1 MTAEV
6 KKWEI
11 AEPRDTNPRRVT
23 ASDRVLAK
31 SYDYVIVGAGSA
43 GCVVARRLLDGTDA
57 TVLLLEAGGPG
68 DGAASLW
75 NPPQWV
81 ENLGSPYDWAY
92 HYEPSPHV
100 AHRAI
105 PLSLGKVL
113 GGSGRINA
121 MVWAR
126 GHRADYEGWAEAGN
140 TGWDFHSVLPRFKQ
154 AEDWEDGESD
164 FRGAG
169 GPIRVERAKKLP
181 AVTAAF
187 IDAGRSSGMPYLDD
201 LNVPEPEGVGPM
213 NLNIRDGIRCSPADA
228 YLWPVMAH
236 QNLTILTDALAL
248 KLRFTGTR
256 CTGLDF
262 LVDGKLHSVGAS
274 SELILCTG
282 AIHSPRL
289 LLLSGIGPHADLKHL
304 GIETLV
310 DLPGVGR
317 NLQDHVW
324 IGGLCFEAK
333 HPLPAPNNNLGGTAC
348 FWKSRPAL
356 ARPDLMVL
364 AAQVPLVSDEIA
376 TRYVIPP
383 NTFAL
388 FPCLVQPLSR
398 GYLRIRSAEPNG
410 ALEIQPNF
418 LAEQADVDALASG
431 VELGLDLA
439 SQPAYLHLI
448 KRWIV
453 PAKRMSRKHT
463 VEFAR
468 QTCLSYLHPVGTC
481 AMGQDREAVVDAE
494 LRVRGVDGL
503 RIADASVMPT
513 IPAANTNAP
522 SIMIGEFASKLLT
535 GVRTSRPVA
544 GNNQS
549 QRRDREQPSRATS
562 QHAQSS
568 RALPM

>member
-1 MTAEV
+1 MIKIHREV
-6 KKWEI
+6 ERGK
-11 AEPRDTNPRRVT
+11 VL
-23 ASDRVLAK
+23 DR

-43 GCVVARRLLDGTDA
+43 GCVVARRLLDGADG
-57 TVLLLEAGGPG
+57 TVLVLEAGGSDEG
-68 DGAASLW
+68 VKSLW

-81 ENLGSPYDWAY
+81 ENIGSPYDWAY
-92 HYEPSPHV
+92 HYAPSPHV
-100 AHRAI
+100 DHRSI

-113 GGSGRINA
+113 GGSGSISA

-126 GHRADYEGWAEAGN
+126 GNRADYDGWAAAGN
-140 TGWDFHSVLPRFKQ
+140 AGWDFHSVLPLFKRS
-154 AEDWEDGESD
+154 EDWEDGGSE

-169 GPIRVERAKKLP
+169 GPIRVERARNLHP
-181 AVTAAF
+181 VADAF
-187 IDAGRSSGMPYLDD
+187 IEAGKSYGMPYLDD
-201 LNVPEPEGVGPM
+201 INVPEPEGVGPM

-236 QNLTILTDALAL
+236 QNLTVLTEALAL

-262 LVDGKLHSVGAS
+262 LLDGKLHSVGAS
-274 SELILCTG
+274 SELILCAG

-324 IGGLCFEAK
+324 IRGLCFEAK

-348 FWKSRPAL
+348 FWKSRPVL

-364 AAQVPLVSDEIA
+364 AAQGPLVSDEIA

-383 NTFAL
+383 NAFAI
-388 FPCLVQPLSR
+388 FPCLVRPRSR
-398 GYLRIRSAEPNG
+398 GYLRIRSTEPNG
-410 ALEIQPNF
+410 PPEIQSNF
-418 LAEQADVDALASG
+418 LAEPADVDALASG

-439 SQPAYLHLI
+439 SQPAYLRMI

-453 PAKRMSRKHT
+453 PAKRMSRRHT
-463 VEFAR
+463 KDFTR
-468 QTCLSYLHPVGTC
+468 RTCPSYFHPVGTC
-481 AMGQDREAVVDAE
+481 AMGHDRGICIRLV
-494 LRVRGVDGL
+494 
-503 RIADASVMPT
+503 
-513 IPAANTNAP
+513 
-522 SIMIGEFASKLLT
+522 T
-535 GVRTSRPVA
+535 G
-544 GNNQS
+544 
-549 QRRDREQPSRATS
+549 
-562 QHAQSS
+562 
-568 RALPM
+568 

>member
-1 MTAEV
+1 MMSEV
-6 KKWEI
+6 KRWEI
-11 AEPRDTNPRRVT
+11 AESGETNLRLVT
-23 ASDRVLAK
+23 APGRVLAK

-68 DGAASLW
+68 DGVASLS

-92 HYEPSPHV
+92 RYEPSPRV

-140 TGWDFHSVLPRFKQ
+140 TGWDFQSLLPLFKQ
-154 AEDWEDGESD
+154 AEDWEDGESE

-169 GPIRVERAKKLP
+169 GPIRVERAKKLHP
-181 AVTAAF
+181 VTAAF
-187 IDAGRSSGMPYLDD
+187 IDAGRSYGMPYLDD
-201 LNVPEPEGVGPM
+201 VNVPEPEGVGPM
-213 NLNIRDGIRCSPADA
+213 NLNVRDGIRCSPADA
-228 YLWPVMAH
+228 YLWPVMAN
-236 QNLTILTDALAL
+236 QNLTVLTEALAV
-248 KLRFTGTR
+248 KLRFTGNR

-262 LVDGKLHSVGAS
+262 LLDGKLRSVDAAR
-274 SELILCTG
+274 ELILCAG

-317 NLQDHVW
+317 NLQDHLW
-324 IGGLCFEAK
+324 IRGLCFEAK

-356 ARPDLMVL
+356 PRPDLMVL
-364 AAQVPLVSDEIA
+364 AAQAALVSDEIA

-383 NTFAL
+383 NTFAI
-388 FPCLVQPLSR
+388 FPCLVRPLSR
-398 GYLRIRSAEPNG
+398 GYLRIRGTEPNG
-410 ALEIQPNF
+410 PLEIQPNF

-431 VELGLDLA
+431 VDLGLDIA
-439 SQPAYLHLI
+439 SQPAYLDLI

-463 VEFAR
+463 AEFAR

-513 IPAANTNAP
+513 IPAANTNAA
-522 SIMIGEFASKLLT
+522 SIMIGEFASRLVT
-535 GVRTSRPVA
+535 GARTSRVVS
-544 GNNQS
+544 GNSQL
-549 QRRDREQPSRATS
+549 QRRDREQPSRA
-562 QHAQSS
+562 
-568 RALPM
+568 RE